1 MKTRLSLALIS
12 AVLAAAV
19 LADAGAAAPA
29 RAAQSPAAIARH
41 VLGHAP
47 RGLAALVV
55 RRGLVRVAVDA
66 NYPPQSSIDP
76 STNRPAGFD
85 VDVSRAVGALL
96 GLDVRFTF
104 PAWETI
110 PANLQKHRYY
120 DVSIGSMEITPA
132 RRSIVDFA
140 TPYYF
145 MAAQVVVK
153 RGGASVHSVQDL
165 FGHTVAVGAGTP
177 YYDFL
182 RRYPRIAVKPCVND
196 ADAFPDLQIGKIKF
210 VLTARETARYAID
223 AGQPLQFAG
232 GALFHTRR
240 AFAVG
245 KGQADWLRLLNYA
258 VHEMHRDGSLSTLS
272 RKWYHGRD
280 LTVWHW
286 KH

>member
-1 MKTRLSLALIS
+1 M
-12 AVLAAAV
+12 
-19 LADAGAAAPA
+19 
-29 RAAQSPAAIARH
+29 
-41 VLGHAP
+41 
-47 RGLAALVV
+47 V

-76 STNRPAGFD
+76 STGKPVGFD

-96 GLDVRFTF
+96 GLDVRFMF

-110 PANLQKHRYY
+110 PANLQQHRYY

-132 RRSIVDFA
+132 LQKRVDFA
-140 TPYYF
+140 TPYYY

-153 RGGASVHSVQDL
+153 RGGARVHGVQDL
-165 FGHTVAVGAGTP
+165 FGRTVGVGAGTP
-177 YYDFL
+177 YNDFL
-182 RRYPRIAVKPCVND
+182 RRYPQIKVKTYVTD
-196 ADAFPDLQIGKIKF
+196 ADAFPDLQSGKIKF

-223 AGQPLQFAG
+223 AGQPFQFAG

-245 KGQADWLRLLNYA
+245 KGQADWLALLDYA
-258 VHEMHRDGSLSTLS
+258 VHTMRRNGSLASLS
-272 RKWYHGRD
+272 RTWYHGRD

>member
-1 MKTRLSLALIS
+1 MKTRLSLVLVAVALV
-12 AVLAAAV
+12 AVALAC
-19 LADAGAAAPA
+19 AGTAAPA

-55 RRGLVRVAVDA
+55 RRGVVRVAVDA

-76 STNRPAGFD
+76 STGKPVGFD

-132 RRSIVDFA
+132 LRKRVDFA
-140 TPYYF
+140 TPYYY

-153 RGGASVHSVQDL
+153 RGGARIHGVQDL
-165 FGHTVAVGAGTP
+165 FGRTVGVGAGTP

-182 RRYPRIAVKPCVND
+182 KRYPRIAVKTYVTD
-196 ADAFPDLQIGKIKF
+196 ADAFPDLRSGKIDF
-210 VLTARETARYAID
+210 LLTARETARYAIG
-223 AGQPLQFAG
+223 AGEPFQFAG

-245 KGQADWLRLLNYA
+245 KSQADWLALLDYA
-258 VHEMHRDGSLSTLS
+258 VHTMHSNGSLASLS
-272 RKWYHGRD
+272 RTWYHGRD

-286 KH
+286 KL